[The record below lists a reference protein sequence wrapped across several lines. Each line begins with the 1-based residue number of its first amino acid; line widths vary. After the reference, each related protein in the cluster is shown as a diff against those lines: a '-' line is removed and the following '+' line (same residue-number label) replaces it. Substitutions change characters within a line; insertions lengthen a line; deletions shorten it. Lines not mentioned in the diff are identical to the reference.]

1 MSIALSLKDLSDA
14 VEHLN
19 QQEQKMLLCKL
30 LSLQK
35 ITFEDLALLKVAE
48 SSFDFWDNPE
58 DSLYDDL

>member
-1 MSIALSLKDLSDA
+1 MTIELSLKDLTDA

-19 QQEQKMLLCKL
+19 QQEQKILLSKL

-35 ITFEDLALLKVAE
+35 ISFDDLALLKVAE

-58 DSLYDDL
+58 DSIYDNL